1 MSKHDVYTI
10 QMVTNVLLDENLNLI
25 IHTLYIT
32 IARSYVL
39 FRVILY
45 SRSVL

>member
-10 QMVTNVLLDENLNLI
+10 QMVTNVLLDENI
-25 IHTLYIT
+25 ILHTLYIT